1 MEMNE
6 PKTTQRLYDIA
17 EYSEKVR
24 SALEKLKKTQK
35 PGEQSGRGTKTTV
48 LQTARTEIEELVK
61 EGYTVK
67 QIADALTKDDIFG
80 ILPKTITQLIGGKK
94 QKTAKTKNKHIPV
107 RAAAQETPGKA
118 SPTGSRITEI
128 GDVE

>member
-1 MEMNE
+1 MNE

-24 SALEKLKKTQK
+24 SSLEKLKKTQK
-35 PGEQSGRGTKTTV
+35 PGEYSGRGTKTTV
-48 LQTARTEIEELVK
+48 LQTTRTEIEELVK

-67 QIADALTKDDIFG
+67 QIADALTRDDIFG

-94 QKTAKTKNKHIPV
+94 QKTAKTKNKHTTV
-107 RAAAQETPGKA
+107 RSAAQETPGKA